1 MRIKYWVLVFLTVFL
16 GFSMALKEVVAKPLV
31 DLGPVIDGFIR
42 ELEQLVLTVKGAV
55 LNLGKVL
62 GGAILVIGLVL
73 WASDLFAYKGRRL
86 ITAGALLLLI
96 LEILS

>member
-1 MRIKYWVLVFLTVFL
+1 MRIRSCVLVFSAVLL
-16 GFSMALKEVVAKPLV
+16 GFSMELNQVVAKPLI
-31 DLGPVIDGFIR
+31 DLGPIIDSFIG
-42 ELEQLVLTVKGAV
+42 ELEQLVLTIREAV
-55 LNLGKVL
+55 LDLGKVL